1 MSSNKAYSSSLF
13 KLMRSDNAQK
23 LLILWLAFFVS
34 VCYHYIAYVGHYGY
48 DDLHYARIASNFNQG
63 IIDYSDH
70 FTFRW
75 PIVFFTALAYKLGGV
90 SDFTSAIPSLL
101 ITFSSLF
108 IVYTL
113 LKKQTKTVVLFGI
126 ALVSFNHWSIFYAD
140 KIMTDIYIALS
151 VLFCVYCIYRYKFDA
166 PQKKQLLWA
175 FLLSCGF
182 LFGIIAKGTNVLLI
196 PVFAFLFVLDLIQR
210 KPIKFWL
217 FSLLFTILLFLA
229 YMGIIRYL
237 TGNIFQLFD
246 AIAGNSY
253 LNFCSYDLQSKF
265 VLFKRLFY
273 DYFEMMIFQCMTA
286 GLIFVLAY
294 FFQKGTKKIFLVND
308 EFSFFLLVSLLL
320 FLSSNFMS
328 ISLLSYNPMCV
339 DPRHYLFLIP
349 IAAIPAAK
357 IIGDFVDNKQLSTNI
372 LLALFILT
380 VLALF
385 IKGNSFLELYL
396 PLLFLFT
403 AYAYFPTHKIGKQI
417 FCLLFI
423 LVLLI
428 KPITMV
434 AYAKDFQ
441 YEKQKSIVF
450 EQLIQKKE
458 NCYVISD
465 YVQKSLGNYYN
476 SFGNTNHCEFL
487 EFNKFSFDSL
497 DITKKRYVLLNKNTQ
512 YLSELDT
519 KDIPEYATEN
529 NLDKTLVFVDENLKM
544 SIYELKYTLV
554 SEPIYTSLNDFESQ
568 KKFWNFNS
576 KDSQTEM
583 SYSKN
588 TANAVKEY
596 SATFAFPLDSIEF
609 LNAEKATIK
618 ANAFCRV
625 DKINTSKIVISLD
638 QNEKNYKWESV
649 DIKKDIKAFDNWCQV
664 NFEVTLNVA
673 EIKDNSLLK
682 VYFLNSDSS
691 NMFVDDFKVS
701 IERIIKR

>member
-1 MSSNKAYSSSLF
+1 
-13 KLMRSDNAQK
+13 
-23 LLILWLAFFVS
+23 
-34 VCYHYIAYVGHYGY
+34 
-48 DDLHYARIASNFNQG
+48 
-63 IIDYSDH
+63 
-70 FTFRW
+70 
-75 PIVFFTALAYKLGGV
+75 
-90 SDFTSAIPSLL
+90 
-101 ITFSSLF
+101 
-108 IVYTL
+108 
-113 LKKQTKTVVLFGI
+113 
-126 ALVSFNHWSIFYAD
+126 
-140 KIMTDIYIALS
+140 
-151 VLFCVYCIYRYKFDA
+151 
-166 PQKKQLLWA
+166 
-175 FLLSCGF
+175 
-182 LFGIIAKGTNVLLI
+182 
-196 PVFAFLFVLDLIQR
+196 
-210 KPIKFWL
+210 
-217 FSLLFTILLFLA
+217 
-229 YMGIIRYL
+229 
-237 TGNIFQLFD
+237 
-246 AIAGNSY
+246 
-253 LNFCSYDLQSKF
+253 
-265 VLFKRLFY
+265 
-273 DYFEMMIFQCMTA
+273 
-286 GLIFVLAY
+286 
-294 FFQKGTKKIFLVND
+294 
-308 EFSFFLLVSLLL
+308 
-320 FLSSNFMS
+320 
-328 ISLLSYNPMCV
+328 
-339 DPRHYLFLIP
+339 
-349 IAAIPAAK
+349 
-357 IIGDFVDNKQLSTNI
+357 
-372 LLALFILT
+372 
-380 VLALF
+380 
-385 IKGNSFLELYL
+385 
-396 PLLFLFT
+396 
-403 AYAYFPTHKIGKQI
+403 
-417 FCLLFI
+417 
-423 LVLLI
+423 
-428 KPITMV
+428 MV

-596 SATFAFPLDSIEF
+596 SATFAFPLDSVEF